1 MSAPWAVSEGS
12 DPRFAG
18 GRNRPRAANSERT
31 AGKVTESVRASRP
44 SRSRRRSSIRRRL
57 VNGWRTRSTRSA
69 QRNIAAHFSPPGH
82 IIPRAMASTEQD
94 PGPQPS
100 ASRGLADRT
109 TALVGWTIAWR
120 ATSAVATVALGAV
133 LVRQLPTSEYGR
145 YTLVL
150 SVLVYIALLATFGQ
164 DQGLLRYLPELL
176 ARGDRAAA
184 RDLLRKGAIAVVVI
198 WALTSLAVFL
208 LRPVID
214 STLHA
219 HVADLLALGTV
230 LLLGGIAAGVLSF
243 ALVAIYDMRS
253 QAIATPIAGV
263 LTLVLALLF
272 LRRGGHLAGV
282 LLAGAIGQS
291 TLAAFYLWV
300 LLRRIRR
307 AEGIPG
313 ARIGWRRLLVY
324 ASGWLPSL
332 LIASAVGLQ
341 FESLFLLRFSGSTVV
356 AYYDTGYNIPQ
367 RLVALIPSLLTG
379 AWVVGTLE
387 GARGEAARI
396 RAAVVAFYKGIF
408 LVAFPLLIGGVGL
421 LGPLVMAVYTYRPAA
436 QIAPVMLGFFV
447 AALLATPWGL
457 VVRVRELAWLN
468 ALISIAQVGVA
479 AIADFWLIQRY
490 GLSGA
495 VAAVGLTTVMTLVL
509 TFIAWRAADR
519 ASLSIPWAYAVRCLI
534 AALPFVLLMALTLV
548 HLRTRTLLL
557 VAVGLT
563 MVSTI
568 AWLYLVR
575 RLGLLTRVEVPLLHE
590 SRQAPVRLAL
600 RYLAPD

>member
-31 AGKVTESVRASRP
+31 AGKVTESVSASRP
-44 SRSRRRSSIRRRL
+44 SRSRRRSSIKRRL

-164 DQGLLRYLPELL
+164 DQGLLRYLPEVL
-176 ARGDRAAA
+176 ARGDRRAAH
-184 RDLLRKGAIAVVVI
+184 DLLRKSAIAVVAV
-198 WALTSLAVFL
+198 WALTSAFVFA
-208 LRPVID
+208 LRPLID
-214 STLHA
+214 SVLHA

-253 QAIATPIAGV
+253 QAIATPIAGG
-263 LTLVLALLF
+263 LTLALAVLAL
-272 LRRGGHLAGV
+272 RRGWHLEGV

-307 AEGIPG
+307 AQGIPG
-313 ARIGWRRLLVY
+313 DRVGWRRLLVY

-408 LVAFPLLIGGVGL
+408 LVAFPLLIAGVGL
-421 LGPLVMAVYTYRPAA
+421 LGPLVLAVYTYRPAA

-479 AIADFWLIQRY
+479 AVADFWLIQRY

-563 MVSTI
+563 LVSTI

-575 RLGLLTRVEVPLLHE
+575 RLGLLARVEVPLLHE
-590 SRQAPVRLAL
+590 SRQAPVRFAL
-600 RYLAPD
+600 RYLAPN